1 MEGGQQ
7 QQQPTAAAAA
17 AAATAAAAAAAAAA
31 FCGVLRHS
39 NQPFLYTAAAA
50 GRFRLESRGGGG
62 RRYLCG
68 ALADLIP

>member
-1 MEGGQQ
+1 MEGR
-7 QQQPTAAAAA
+7 QQPTAAAAA
-17 AAATAAAAAAAAAA
+17 AAAAATA

-50 GRFRLESRGGGG
+50 GRFGLESRGGGG

>member
-39 NQPFLYTAAAA
+39 NQPFLYTAAA
-50 GRFRLESRGGGG
+50 GRFGLESRGGGG